1 MKKKPN
7 NYKITPEKVYELI
20 CEEHEHNPIVGTA
33 FYETKQF
40 LMGLGY
46 SKGGATIVLQRI
58 ERIYD
63 LNLCRRGQDHRR
75 TDNGEV
81 VNREFGVTRQSNIRL
96 YQTILNFYR
105 KRLSCGKSKEQAI
118 KEAHEYYDPIL
129 AKELGCEPQTEHIDI
144 FTQQVKTLSSENKDL
159 SNLEIEL

>member
-20 CEEHEHNPIVGTA
+20 CEEREHNPIVGTA

-129 AKELGCEPQTEHIDI
+129 AKELGCETQTGQNTITI
-144 FTQQVKTLSSENKDL
+144 PKSLSASGRCKDL
-159 SNLEIEL
+159 SDLEIEI